1 MKKSNI
7 LLIIILSLIIL
18 AARLIPH
25 APNFSPLVAVMLFAG
40 VYTTDKKY
48 LFLPLVALFVS
59 DIFIGFYKVEIMASV
74 YAALIAASLIG
85 QLLKKQK
92 NIINII
98 SGSLAS
104 ALLFFLLTNWAV
116 WFFGDW
122 YAKDVGGLALS
133 YTMAIPFF
141 KNTIVSTMLYSG
153 LLFSAYEGVKY
164 LLTQKKLSTNK

>member
-18 AARLIPH
+18 VARLIPH

-48 LFLPLVALFVS
+48 LLLPLVALFIS

-122 YAKDVGGLALS
+122 YAKDISGLALS
-133 YTMAIPFF
+133 YTLAIPFF